1 MGFMMDDEEELAQK
15 PMDPR
20 VVEYLTQKN
29 AASQFGDEN
38 RMKAK
43 ADADE
48 RKSGLGW
55 AQFAAGIGD
64 AFAGRSPSE
73 TAKNFDGIRKG
84 IDEST
89 VGDFDARKKAMIED
103 LKFKNSQKEFENK
116 QAKFDPNSN
125 SSIAFRKMMEAN
137 FPAIA
142 KHYGDS
148 WSNVTAED
156 QENIFKPLQLK
167 ENIEARK
174 EQAKILAGDRAENR
188 AAREFDKQSKLDEK
202 MQGLKTPFGLANNE
216 DDAKKLKEA
225 YESKQNFDGKI
236 SEMIALR
243 KKHGGGASLNRDD
256 VQRGKQLSKDLLLE
270 YKNMA
275 KLGVLSKSD
284 EDIINAIIPEDP
296 LAYNSPLAA
305 IQGQDPILTRLE
317 KFKGDSD
324 RDFSTKVSTRTRNG
338 LAAGNKEHKEEKK
351 VVDRQINQK
360 TGQTRLV
367 YSDGSTEIISSN
379 VAGGR

>member
-29 AASQFGDEN
+29 AASQFSDEN

-55 AQFAAGIGD
+55 AQFAAGVGD

-73 TAKNFDGIRKG
+73 SAKNFDGIRKG

-89 VGDFDARKKAMIED
+89 IGDFDSRKKAMIED

-125 SSIAFRKMMEAN
+125 SSMAFRKMMEAN

-148 WSNVTAED
+148 WGNVTAED

-202 MQGLKTPFGLANNE
+202 MQGLKTPYGLANNE

-225 YESKQNFDGKI
+225 YESKKNFDGKI
-236 SEMIALR
+236 KEMIALR
-243 KKHGGGASLNRDD
+243 KKHGGGASLNRED
-256 VQRGKQLSKDLLLE
+256 VGRGKQLSKDLLLE

-305 IQGQDPILTRLE
+305 FNGQDPILHKLE

-324 RDFSTKVSTRTRNG
+324 KDFSTKVSTRTREG
-338 LAAGNKEHKEEKK
+338 LAAGNKVEKK
-351 VVDRQINQK
+351 VVKRQINPK
-360 TGQTRLV
+360 TGETRLV
-367 YSDGSTEIISSN
+367 YDDDSTEIISSN

>member
-29 AASQFGDEN
+29 AASQFSDEN

-55 AQFAAGIGD
+55 AQFAAGVGD

-73 TAKNFDGIRKG
+73 SAKNFDGIRKG
-84 IDEST
+84 IDDST

-125 SSIAFRKMMEAN
+125 SSIAFRKMMEEN

-148 WSNVTAED
+148 WGNVTAED